1 MTGFES
7 KRMAAMEI
15 EVAELKNS
23 LAQAKHKKTLRD
35 EFAMAALTGVIT
47 RSATYFGIEDFHKFA
62 EWSYEVAD
70 AMMKERNK

>member
-7 KRMAAMEI
+7 KRIAAQEI
-15 EVAELKNS
+15 ELAKLKNS
-23 LAQAKHKKTLRD
+23 LAMARQKKTLRD
-35 EFAMAALTGVIT
+35 EFAMAALTGMIT

-70 AMMKERNK
+70 SMMKERNK

>member
-35 EFAMAALTGVIT
+35 EFAMAELTGVIT

>member
-23 LAQAKHKKTLRD
+23 LAQAKQKKTLRD
-35 EFAMAALTGVIT
+35 EFAMAALTGLI
-47 RSATYFGIEDFHKFA
+47 SINPAPKSLDGIA
-62 EWSYEVAD
+62 EFSYLAAES
-70 AMMKERNK
+70 MMKERNK